1 MLNITQYILLLV
13 LFPFSLFAQTEN
25 NIDSINYYRANK
37 TNFHVTILLL
47 VLFPFSLFAQ
57 TENNIDSIN
66 VGTSFTSFSGYGS
79 GISSFAMPTMD
90 YQINNKFGIN
100 AGLMMINNNMNSVP
114 YYFSSENANNTFS
127 GNVNHSI
134 FFASGTFQ
142 LSKKLTV
149 SGSAFKQISNN
160 GNMEKVNPQA
170 FNFDSKGVSI
180 GLKYQLSKNAS
191 FGAEIHMI
199 KGFTPYSPYQTLFP
213 LSEQYW

>member
-37 TNFHVTILLL
+37 TNFHVT
-47 VLFPFSLFAQ
+47 
-57 TENNIDSIN
+57 